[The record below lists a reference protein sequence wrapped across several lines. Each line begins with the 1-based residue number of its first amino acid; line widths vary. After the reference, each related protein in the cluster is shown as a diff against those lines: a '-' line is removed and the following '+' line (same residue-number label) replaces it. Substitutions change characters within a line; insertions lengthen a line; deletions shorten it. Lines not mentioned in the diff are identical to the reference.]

1 MSAAPQFALVDVNNF
16 YVSCER
22 AFNPKLMNVPMVVLS
37 NNDGCAVARSAEVK
51 ALGVKMGTPWFKM
64 KELASQNG
72 ILAYSSNYTLYGD
85 MSNRVATI
93 LRDFSPDIEVYSVD
107 ESFLRIETVAHI
119 YGGAV
124 AMGEQMRARIMQWT
138 GLPVCVGCGPTKTL
152 AKLANH
158 LAKKNAV
165 FNSVCDLHV
174 LSRHERLQ
182 WMSQLPVAEVWGV
195 GRRIAKRLEAIG
207 IHTVLD
213 LRNSS
218 PRELRA
224 HFGVVMERTCQE
236 LRGISCLELEDVAP
250 PKQQIMSSR
259 SFGAAVESI
268 DELGEAVASYL
279 ARAAEKLRQQGS
291 VAGAVHVFV
300 QTNRFKE
307 NELQY
312 NAGRLVPLS
321 EPCDDTLVL
330 THAALLGLKA
340 IFKPGYKYK
349 KAGIM
354 LTLLADKAA
363 RQSTLFDDP
372 VARARSARLM
382 AAVDAVNLQFGRD
395 TLRSGAS
402 GMDQRWAMRSESRS
416 PRYTTRWDELP
427 VAR

>member
-1 MSAAPQFALVDVNNF
+1 MSAEPQFALVDVNNF

-22 AFNPKLMNVPMVVLS
+22 AFNPKLINVPMVVLS
-37 NNDGCAVARSAEVK
+37 NNDGCAVARSSEVK

-64 KELASQNG
+64 KELASRHG

-107 ESFLRIETVAHI
+107 ESFLRIESVAHI

-158 LAKKNAV
+158 LAKKNSV
-165 FNSVCDLHV
+165 FNGVCDLHV
-174 LSRHERLQ
+174 LSRPERLQ
-182 WMSQLPVAEVWGV
+182 WMSQLPVGEVWGV
-195 GRRIAKRLEAIG
+195 GRRIANRLEAMG

-218 PRELRA
+218 PKELRT
-224 HFGVVMERTCQE
+224 HFGVVLERTCQE
-236 LRGISCLELEDVAP
+236 LRGISCLELEDVAT

-268 DELGEAVASYL
+268 DELGEAVASYI

-312 NAGRLVPLS
+312 NAGLLVPLLD
-321 EPCDDTLVL
+321 PCDDTLVL
-330 THAALLGLKA
+330 THAALMGLKA

-363 RQSTLFDDP
+363 RQSTLFDEP
-372 VARARSARLM
+372 VARACSSRLM
-382 AAVDAVNLQFGRD
+382 AAVDAVNLQFGRG
-395 TLRSGAS
+395 TLRLGAS
-402 GMDQRWAMRSESRS
+402 GTEQRWAMRSESRS
-416 PRYTTRWDELP
+416 PRFTTRWDELP
-427 VAR
+427 IAR